1 MRGVANV
8 HPMTAEMALQL
19 GRALAYLVRSG
30 PHRHRIV
37 VGKDTRLSGYML
49 EQAIASG
56 ICSMGVDVML
66 SGPLPTPG
74 IAFLTESMRADAG
87 VVISASHNPYQDNG
101 IKFFSRDGFKL
112 PDELELQIERLVLDG
127 DEGDAGAQDFR
138 ALRPTATRIGKAK
151 RIDDAIGRYVV
162 FLKSLFP
169 KDLTLDGLTVVV
181 DCAHGAAYHV
191 APAVFEE
198 LGAKVIP
205 IGVKPDGTNIN
216 DGCGAIHPEGMAR
229 AIQKHGADLGLAL
242 DGDADRVILAD
253 EQGRVVDGD
262 AIMALVGRDLIR
274 QGTLAKRTVVATVM
288 SNLGLER
295 ALAPVKGRV
304 VRTAVGDR
312 YVVEEMRR
320 SGYNFGGEQS
330 GHLIFLDHVTTGDG
344 VAAALNVLAV
354 MQREGRPLSE
364 LARCFE
370 PVPQA
375 LVNVA
380 VREKRPLA
388 ELPAVARAIARGRE
402 GARGGGARPRPVLR
416 DREQGPRAR
425 RGAGREADPRAR
437 RGDRGRAA
445 QGARVAP
452 ARSRGRATRPGARF
466 WVRFP
471 ACPLASASTSTT
483 SRRSASPAA
492 RSTPTRWPPRCSRS
506 SAAPT
511 RSPSTCARTAGTSRS
526 GTSRSCA
533 APSRPGSTSRWPR
546 RRRW

>member
-1 MRGVANV
+1 MKAPGRTPVDGRTPADGANRAGPARNDARPAAAPQVRRLFGTDGVRGVANV

-56 ICSMGVDVML
+56 ISSMGVDVML
-66 SGPLPTPG
+66 CGPLPTPG

-112 PDELELQIERLVLDG
+112 PDELELRIERLVLDG
-127 DEGDAGAQDFR
+127 IEDDGGRDFR

-198 LGAKVIP
+198 LGAKVITL
-205 IGVKPDGTNIN
+205 GVKPDGKNIN

-229 AIQKHGADLGLAL
+229 LIQKHGADLGLAL

-262 AIMALVGRDLIR
+262 AIMALVGRDFIR

-288 SNLGLER
+288 SNIGLER
-295 ALAPVKGRV
+295 ALAPAKGRV

-320 SGYNFGGEQS
+320 NGYNFGGEQS

-354 MQREGRPLSE
+354 MQREGKPLSE

-380 VREKRPLA
+380 VREKRPLS
-388 ELPAVARAIARGRE
+388 ELPEVTRAIAGVEHALGQDGRVLVRFSGTENKVRVLVE
-402 GARGGGARPRPVLR
+402 GA
-416 DREQGPRAR
+416 DAR
-425 RGAGREADPRAR
+425 RIRAHAEAIAEELRKAI
-437 RGDRGRAA
+437 G
-445 QGARVAP
+445 
-452 ARSRGRATRPGARF
+452 
-466 WVRFP
+466 
-471 ACPLASASTSTT
+471 
-483 SRRSASPAA
+483 
-492 RSTPTRWPPRCSRS
+492 
-506 SAAPT
+506 
-511 RSPSTCARTAGTSRS
+511 
-526 GTSRSCA
+526 
-533 APSRPGSTSRWPR
+533 
-546 RRRW
+546 

>member
-1 MRGVANV
+1 MPTRESLRTVRSVPLNGASRPRTPRNEVRPVGPAVARRLFGTDGVRGVANIY
-8 HPMTAEMALQL
+8 PMTAELALQL
-19 GRALAYLVRSG
+19 GRALAYIVRSG

-37 VGKDTRLSGYML
+37 IGKDTRLSGYML

-112 PDELELQIERLVLDG
+112 PDEMELQIERLVLDAA
-127 DEGDAGAQDFR
+127 EAGAEDFR

-162 FLKSLFP
+162 FLKSIFP

-191 APAVFEE
+191 APAVLEE
-198 LGAKVIP
+198 LGARVISL
-205 IGVKPDGTNIN
+205 GVKPDGKNIN
-216 DGCGAIHPEGMAR
+216 DACGAVHPEGMAR
-229 AIQKHGADLGLAL
+229 AVAKHGADLGLAL

-253 EQGRVVDGD
+253 EKGRIVDGD

-274 QGTLAKRTVVATVM
+274 RGTLAKRTVVATVM

-295 ALAPVKGRV
+295 SLGEVRGRV

-312 YVVEEMRR
+312 YVVDEMRR
-320 SGYNFGGEQS
+320 AGYNFGGEQS

-354 MQREGRPLSE
+354 MQREERPLSE

-380 VREKRPLA
+380 VREKRPLS
-388 ELPAVARAIARGRE
+388 ELPDVGRAIAAVERSLGADGR
-402 GARGGGARPRPVLR
+402 VL
-416 DREQGPRAR
+416 
-425 RGAGREADPRAR
+425 
-437 RGDRGRAA
+437 
-445 QGARVAP
+445 
-452 ARSRGRATRPGARF
+452 
-466 WVRFP
+466 VRF
-471 ACPLASASTSTT
+471 
-483 SRRSASPAA
+483 
-492 RSTPTRWPPRCSRS
+492 
-506 SAAPT
+506 
-511 RSPSTCARTAGTSRS
+511 S
-526 GTSRSCA
+526 GTENKVRILVEGPDA
-533 APSRPGSTSRWPR
+533 KRIRAQAELIAGELRKVLA
-546 RRRW
+546 